1 MKQIVLAMVFV
12 MLAGVMAQ
20 AQATSVPPLVNY
32 QGMLADADGKPLTG
46 MKKLEFNLY
55 DTAIGGSESKIW
67 GPQIFSSVPLVNGMF
82 NVILGTT
89 DTSGKSIAE
98 AFGAKDRYLG
108 IKVDDGAEIAPRQ
121 QILSAP
127 FAISSKSANDSYLVQ
142 GYDLH
147 ELIEGLKAGKV
158 LADPSVKP
166 GLPDADYDS
175 GWFSVEKYNEYEK
188 EHKLGVLPRLA
199 VIWVATDSDGTDMC
213 LLDNIWAGTTYR
225 GSWLQKITTSHY
237 VISTGYYITDS
248 NGFKINPDG
257 YIKVLM
263 WK

>member
-1 MKQIVLAMVFV
+1 MKKMALILIIIVLAGAMV
-12 MLAGVMAQ
+12 Q
-20 AQATSVPPLVNY
+20 AQETSVPPLVNY
-32 QGMLADADGKPLTG
+32 QGMLTDANGNPLTG
-46 MKKLEFNLY
+46 SKKLEFNLY
-55 DTAIGGSESKIW
+55 DAPLGGNKVW
-67 GPQIFSSVPLVNGMF
+67 GPQVFATVPLVNGMF
-82 NVILGTT
+82 NVILGTI
-89 DTSGKSIAE
+89 DTEGRSIAE

-108 IKVDDGAEIAPRQ
+108 ITVDGGTELAPRQ

-142 GYDLH
+142 GYDLN

-175 GWFSVEKYNEYEK
+175 GWFHVEKYNEYEK
-188 EHKLGVLPRLA
+188 EHKLGVLPRLS
-199 VIWVATDSDGTDMC
+199 VIWVAADSDGTDMC

-237 VISTGYYITDS
+237 VISTGYHISDS
-248 NGFKINPDG
+248 NGLKNYPDG

>member
-12 MLAGVMAQ
+12 MLAGAM

-32 QGMLADADGKPLTG
+32 QGMLTDASGKPLTG
-46 MKKLEFNLY
+46 SKKIEFNLY
-55 DTAIGGSESKIW
+55 DAAMGGNKVW
-67 GPQIFSSVPLVNGMF
+67 GPQVFDSVPLVNGMF
-82 NVILGTT
+82 NVILSVAE
-89 DTSGKSIAE
+89 DGKSSIAE

-108 IKVDDGAEIAPRQ
+108 IKVGDEAELAPRQ

-127 FAISSKSANDSYLVQ
+127 FAISSKNANDSYLVQ
-142 GYDLH
+142 GYDLN

-188 EHKLGVLPRLA
+188 EHNLGVLPRLA
-199 VIWVATDSDGTDMC
+199 VIWVATDSNGADMC

-225 GSWLQKITTSHY
+225 GS
-237 VISTGYYITDS
+237 
-248 NGFKINPDG
+248 
-257 YIKVLM
+257 
-263 WK
+263 